1 MRFFDAH
8 FHIID
13 SDFPLVSNQGFLP
26 TSFQCADYKN
36 FQNSLLQEHRCE
48 LIGGAVVS
56 GSFQGYD
63 QSYLCDA
70 LRELGGQYVGVVQ
83 MDPYDQVSNADLYT
97 LHSQGIRA
105 VRFNFQRGICSRAL
119 SSSDYQDPVAA
130 IAAENHHLSTVQ
142 VFIHRIY
149 ELLGW
154 HAEFYIRSSSLLHS
168 SSTLFKLLASA
179 PKVVIH
185 RPPWNGRGRI
195 GEQRDRVT
203 VRVWVVV
210 AGLSVH
216 REAGRVHVK

>member
-1 MRFFDAH
+1 MDLMIRWL
-8 FHIID
+8 
-13 SDFPLVSNQGFLP
+13 SD
-26 TSFQCADYKN
+26 
-36 FQNSLLQEHRCE
+36 
-48 LIGGAVVS
+48 
-56 GSFQGYD
+56 
-63 QSYLCDA
+63 
-70 LRELGGQYVGVVQ
+70 
-83 MDPYDQVSNADLYT
+83 ADLCT
-97 LHSQGIRA
+97 LHSQHTSCALQLPVLFPPVTIKTP
-105 VRFNFQRGICSRAL
+105 CSCY
-119 SSSDYQDPVAA
+119 SG
-130 IAAENHHLSTVQ
+130 
-142 VFIHRIY
+142 RIS

-154 HAEFYIRSSSLLHS
+154 HAEFYIRSISLLHS